1 MEKEKYAYTLGYRIS
16 RDGKTVSFR
25 GRNRKLRLDTRGYL
39 EFVIRG
45 SGRESAAFLHISLHR
60 LQAYQK
66 FGDLLYADGVQCRH
80 LNGNE
85 KDNSYDNIGIGSAH
99 DNAMDKDPAARLSA
113 SRIASKCNPLRYP
126 KEKILSI
133 KNDRKRGMTYK
144 EIMEKYGISS
154 KGTVFYIC
162 NHDYIW

>member
-1 MEKEKYAYTLGYRIS
+1 M
-16 RDGKTVSFR
+16 
-25 GRNRKLRLDTRGYL
+25 
-39 EFVIRG
+39 
-45 SGRESAAFLHISLHR
+45 
-60 LQAYQK
+60 
-66 FGDLLYADGVQCRH
+66 YADGVQCRH

-99 DNAMDKDPAARLSA
+99 DNAMDKDPAVRLAA
-113 SRIASKCNPLRYP
+113 SRIASKYNPLRYP

-133 KNDRKRGMTYK
+133 KNDRKIGMTYK

-154 KGTVFYIC
+154 KGTVSYIC